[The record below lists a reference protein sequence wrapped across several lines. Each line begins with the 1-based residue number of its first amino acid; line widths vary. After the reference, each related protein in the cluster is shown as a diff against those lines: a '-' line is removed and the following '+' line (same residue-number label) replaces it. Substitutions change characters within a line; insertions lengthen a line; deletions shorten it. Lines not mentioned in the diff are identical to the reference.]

1 MQTLRRGAV
10 QTAKIYG
17 HENQPLTRR
26 SYSKAS
32 LDNKPY
38 SADAQDKVGAM
49 IEDVPMSM
57 RIREFDPSGQLVDN
71 ARKLLEFIGDDV
83 QRIADAF
90 VDAYIPAANL
100 EAKLSPTNVANM
112 RESARKYL
120 VAKLSNLDSEEWRL
134 LARESVEV
142 AHRQNVPVRVLT
154 SCLNAQSVALNMS
167 LFEKN
172 GFSMDD
178 PKSHVALRANWL
190 ISLLETEVI
199 YSAVHALDMKEAEAS
214 RRALSDQFEQ
224 SIFNQLDGASS
235 LGLRLR
241 DQARGASAATRGMLD
256 KASEVAAAAEQS
268 AIAMREAAQ
277 TSAGLIRAIEEARTE
292 VESSAE
298 VAARAS
304 AQAIEAVAMSATL
317 SDHAKS
323 IESILGLIRDIAG
336 QTNLLAL
343 NATIEAARA
352 GDAGRGFAVVAQ
364 EVKSLANQTA
374 RAIDDIAGKIGAI
387 QSSTRQSVET
397 NERIRETV
405 EEVQTMGMRIR
416 SAMDAQAQTVTM
428 ITAAVDETALAADS
442 MSSNISAI
450 RQDTEIVA
458 SEIDTLESGFADV
471 AGTLDALREA
481 SDQFS
486 RNVA

>member
-1 MQTLRRGAV
+1 
-10 QTAKIYG
+10 
-17 HENQPLTRR
+17 
-26 SYSKAS
+26 
-32 LDNKPY
+32 
-38 SADAQDKVGAM
+38 M
-49 IEDVPMSM
+49 IKEVPMSV
-57 RIREFDPSGQLVDN
+57 RIHEFDPSGALADHG
-71 ARKLLEFIGDDV
+71 RRLLGLLGAESWTMT
-83 QRIADAF
+83 DAF
-90 VDAYIPAANL
+90 MNNYVPAIGLDKKLTPAALN
-100 EAKLSPTNVANM
+100 KM
-112 RESARKYL
+112 RENLHVYFTTKFG
-120 VAKLSNLDSEEWRL
+120 KLEGEEWRL
-134 LARESVEV
+134 LARESIEI
-142 AHRQNVPVRVLT
+142 AHRHEVPIRMLT
-154 SCLNAQSVALNMS
+154 RAFAEASIKAGYFVFTQQSAS
-167 LFEKN
+167 LSEEELQAV
-172 GFSMDD
+172 M
-178 PKSHVALRANWL
+178 RANWL
-190 ISLLETEVI
+190 IHVMELEVI
-199 YSAVHALDMKEAEAS
+199 YAAHHALDMRDMET
-214 RRALSDQFEQ
+214 RRQALSDQFERN
-224 SIFNQLDGASS
+224 IFSKLDGASD

-241 DQARGASAATRGMLD
+241 DQAKGASAATRGMLD

-304 AQAIEAVAMSATL
+304 EQAIEAVAMSATL

-374 RAIDDIAGKIGAI
+374 RAIDDIAQKIASI

-405 EEVQTMGMRIR
+405 GEVQTMGLRIR

-458 SEIDTLESGFADV
+458 SEIDTLESGFAGV

-481 SDQFS
+481 SDQLT
-486 RNVA
+486 RKVA

>member
-1 MQTLRRGAV
+1 
-10 QTAKIYG
+10 
-17 HENQPLTRR
+17 
-26 SYSKAS
+26 
-32 LDNKPY
+32 
-38 SADAQDKVGAM
+38 M
-49 IEDVPMSM
+49 IEDVSMST
-57 RIREFDPSGQLVDN
+57 RVREFDPAGTLVEN
-71 ARKLLEFIGDDV
+71 ARKLLELIGNDV
-83 QRIADAF
+83 DTVADAF
-90 VDAYIPAANL
+90 VDAYIPAAGL
-100 EAKLSPTNVANM
+100 AHKLSSTNIANM
-112 RESARKYL
+112 RTSARRYL
-120 VAKLSNLDSEEWRL
+120 VAKLGNLDGEEWRL
-134 LARESVEV
+134 LAHESVEM
-142 AHRQNVPVRVLT
+142 AHKHKVPVRILT
-154 SCLNAQSVALNMS
+154 SSLNAQALTLNMT
-167 LFEKN
+167 LIQKN
-172 GFSMDD
+172 GFQMDD
-178 PKSHVALRANWL
+178 PQTHLVLRANWL
-190 ISLLETEVI
+190 VSLLETEVI
-199 YSAVHALDMKEAEAS
+199 YSAIHQIDMREAEDR
-214 RRALSDQFEQ
+214 RRALSEQFEQ
-224 SIFNQLDGASS
+224 SICSQLDGASG

-292 VESSAE
+292 VEGSAE

-304 AQAIEAVAMSATL
+304 VQAIEAVAMSATL
-317 SDHAKS
+317 SEHAKS

-374 RAIDDIAGKIGAI
+374 RAIDDIAGKIAAI

-405 EEVQTMGMRIR
+405 EEVQTMGLRIR

-486 RNVA
+486 RNAA

>member
-1 MQTLRRGAV
+1 
-10 QTAKIYG
+10 
-17 HENQPLTRR
+17 
-26 SYSKAS
+26 
-32 LDNKPY
+32 
-38 SADAQDKVGAM
+38 M
-49 IEDVPMSM
+49 IEDVPMSVRVREVDPTGTLADDAR
-57 RIREFDPSGQLVDN
+57 RIMDIL
-71 ARKLLEFIGDDV
+71 GDDL
-83 QRIADAF
+83 QKIADIY
-90 VDAYIPAANL
+90 VDAYLPAAGL
-100 EAKLSPTNVANM
+100 DHKMSPANIANM
-112 RESARKYL
+112 RASALKYL
-120 VAKLSNLDSEEWRL
+120 VAKLSRVEGEEWRL
-134 LARESVEV
+134 LARETVEA
-142 AHRQNVPVRVLT
+142 AHSRKVPVRVIT
-154 SCLNAQSVALNMS
+154 SCLNTQGMAIGEMLLVKGGVEMTDVA
-167 LFEKN
+167 KT
-172 GFSMDD
+172 G
-178 PKSHVALRANWL
+178 VLRASWH
-190 ISLLETEVI
+190 ISLLETEIV
-199 YSAVHALDMKEAEAS
+199 YSAIHGIDMREAEGR
-214 RRALSDQFEQ
+214 RRALSDQFERGV
-224 SIFNQLDGASS
+224 FNKLDGASE

-241 DQARGASAATRGMLD
+241 DQAKGASAATRGMLD

-304 AQAIEAVAMSATL
+304 TQAIEAVAMSATL

-405 EEVQTMGMRIR
+405 EEVQTMGLRIR

-471 AGTLDALREA
+471 AGTLDALRDA
-481 SDQFS
+481 SDQFT